1 MPKFLKNNTI
11 VLLDG
16 GVESYLMALYGMAM
30 PTLRNLRKPETK
42 QAPIVGLYGAAA
54 ELLVKACLVQAKGV
68 EAMYKDGNIASGVY
82 RFGSEVIED
91 MRRYIKNED
100 SCISYI
106 WGNPD
111 DHAEQRT
118 KILHCLGK
126 FKLHQELRAN
136 GLHAGLG
143 CSRDIAIAVAS
154 DIFDFIQLLSQSKKL
169 KPYLKNLPA
178 PEAAIRDREVIIEDL
193 TRRFRSAKDNAAKVN
208 LLRGMYIVLPYIPEI
223 KPDWVDSFDRIEIG
237 RAHV

>member
-82 RFGSEVIED
+82 
-91 MRRYIKNED
+91 K
-100 SCISYI
+100 
-106 WGNPD
+106 
-111 DHAEQRT
+111 T
-118 KILHCLGK
+118 KI
-126 FKLHQELRAN
+126 
-136 GLHAGLG
+136 
-143 CSRDIAIAVAS
+143 VAFP
-154 DIFDFIQLLSQSKKL
+154 IFGEILMTTRSK
-169 KPYLKNLPA
+169 
-178 PEAAIRDREVIIEDL
+178 E
-193 TRRFRSAKDNAAKVN
+193 RRFSIALGN
-208 LLRGMYIVLPYIPEI
+208 LNYTKNYVLM
-223 KPDWVDSFDRIEIG
+223 VCMQDSVV
-237 RAHV
+237 HVI

>member
-91 MRRYIKNED
+91 MW
-100 SCISYI
+100 SS
-106 WGNPD
+106 
-111 DHAEQRT
+111 T
-118 KILHCLGK
+118 L
-126 FKLHQELRAN
+126 
-136 GLHAGLG
+136 
-143 CSRDIAIAVAS
+143 
-154 DIFDFIQLLSQSKKL
+154 
-169 KPYLKNLPA
+169 
-178 PEAAIRDREVIIEDL
+178 
-193 TRRFRSAKDNAAKVN
+193 
-208 LLRGMYIVLPYIPEI
+208 
-223 KPDWVDSFDRIEIG
+223 
-237 RAHV
+237 

>member
-82 RFGSEVIED
+82 R
-91 MRRYIKNED
+91 
-100 SCISYI
+100 SCKPFIGYNI
-106 WGNPD
+106 
-111 DHAEQRT
+111 A
-118 KILHCLGK
+118 
-126 FKLHQELRAN
+126 FKVRKE
-136 GLHAGLG
+136 
-143 CSRDIAIAVAS
+143 
-154 DIFDFIQLLSQSKKL
+154 DFIGAKA
-169 KPYLKNLPA
+169 LPF
-178 PEAAIRDREVIIEDL
+178 
-193 TRRFRSAKDNAAKVN
+193 FRSYKTFAFH
-208 LLRGMYIVLPYIPEI
+208 E
-223 KPDWVDSFDRIEIG
+223 
-237 RAHV
+237 